1 MFRILQIFDDTT
13 PANRQR
19 LAQARVILRAQMSDL
34 AKDEIDKIT
43 EQLHNPLRFR
53 FRASLFVAENARG
66 QVMGFALVSFE
77 PELRFCYLD
86 YICTARGETGGGIG
100 AALYQRIR
108 EEAQALGAIGCS
120 SSACRTIRNFL

>member
-13 PANRQR
+13 PANQQR
-19 LAQARVILRAQMSDL
+19 LEQARAILRAQMGGL
-34 AKDEIDKIT
+34 DETDIDKIT
-43 EQLHNPLRFR
+43 EQLRNPLRYR

-66 QVMGFALVSFE
+66 QVRGFALLSYE

-100 AALYQRIR
+100 AALYERIR
-108 EEAQALGAIGCS
+108 EEALELGAIGVFFEC
-120 SSACRTIRNFL
+120 LPDDP